1 MNTDKINSREEFI
14 VFAKALY
21 NDYKEHG
28 ENWENNTLDTF
39 LERIAAYA
47 EDIDGYYSNKGLKE
61 DPEKASWK
69 LFADILAGAT
79 IYE

>member
-1 MNTDKINSREEFI
+1 MNTENIDSREGFV
-14 VFAKALY
+14 VFVKALY
-21 NDYKEHG
+21 SDFKEHG
-28 ENWENNTLDTF
+28 DNWENKTLDAF

-47 EDIDGYYSNKGLKE
+47 EDIDGYYLNRRQNE
-61 DPEKASWK
+61 DPEKATWK